1 MKLPQTPPSADAY
14 FAKVGRGRQADILFF
29 DPGAKATGGKY
40 FHWNELR
47 RRTPPNGLTAEEWW
61 VSIKF
66 WRNRELRPMP
76 LRDKQAHPFL
86 FSAPD
91 SLQKGLH
98 EIDRGLGFALNLP
111 ETVMQPEVRDGYI
124 ISALLQESIT
134 SSQLE
139 GAVTTREVAK
149 EMLRTGR
156 PPRDKSERMI
166 LNNYRTM
173 QRIQDLRSEALTP
186 ELVFELH
193 RRVTEETLEKA
204 DAAGRF
210 RRTEENVRVED
221 MEGNVFHEP
230 PAAGE
235 LPERLV
241 AMCAFANGKTPDYF
255 VHPVIRAIILHF
267 WLAYDHPFVDGNGR
281 TARALF
287 YWSMLHQGY
296 SLFEF
301 ISISQ
306 ILLRAPARY
315 AEAFLFTETD
325 GNDLTYFVLHQAQ
338 VIHEAVAALH
348 AYAARK
354 TAELKSTDKLL
365 RGMTGLNHRQQ
376 ALLGHAL
383 RETAARYLIEG
394 HKRSHNVAFP
404 TARNDLFNLV
414 ERGLLAVVK
423 EGRFNVFRPVSD
435 LREKLEKM
443 AEGTGPQPDFEN
455 MPLNLPF
462 HTRHDA

>member
-1 MKLPQTPPSADAY
+1 MKLPQTPPPFDTHFHKLSTERRAQIMFFGPAD
-14 FAKVGRGRQADILFF
+14 KS
-29 DPGAKATGGKY
+29 TGGKY

-61 VSIKF
+61 FAIKF
-66 WRNRELRPMP
+66 WRTHELRPMP
-76 LRDKQAHPFL
+76 LRDKHGRPFV

-111 ETVMQPEVRDGYI
+111 ESFMQPEVRDGYI
-124 ISALLQESIT
+124 VSALLQESIT

-193 RRVTEETLEKA
+193 RRVTEDTLEKA

-210 RRTEENVRVED
+210 RRAEENVRVED
-221 MEGNVFHEP
+221 MEGNVFHDP

-235 LPERLV
+235 LPSRLA
-241 AMCAFANGKTPDYF
+241 AMCDFANGRTPDYF

-281 TARALF
+281 TARTLF

-338 VIHEAVAALH
+338 VIHEAVEALH
-348 AYAARK
+348 TYAARK

-383 RETAARYLIEG
+383 RESAARYLIEG
-394 HKRSHNVAFP
+394 HKRSHAVTFP

-414 ERGLLAVVK
+414 ERGLLTVAK
-423 EGRFNVFRPVSD
+423 EGRFNVFRPVTD
-435 LREKLEKM
+435 LKEKLQRV
-443 AEGTGPQPDFEN
+443 AELPSKIAEDETL
-455 MPLNLPF
+455 PLKLPF
-462 HTRHDA
+462 KTRHD